1 MKKLLGASLTIAL
14 ATAVALP
21 AFASD
26 LPQVKVSDANQ
37 VPACA
42 TPGRLMAYLRTRNPD
57 ADPRFEGVATE
68 YMRHGEA
75 LGLRWD
81 IAFFQMILETGALRY
96 NGDVRSDQNNF
107 AGLGASGGGQHGESF
122 QDVSSGVKAHLQHLL
137 MYAGEHI
144 DNPVAERTR
153 KVQEWGVLTKWQQ
166 SLQEPVTFAQLAKQ
180 WAPGS
185 RGYGRDMATI
195 SEIFYD
201 THCNAPDPQPELV
214 QEARMG
220 RDAKQVAEAAPAAP
234 EAPQDAPD
242 VQAVAMAEPEQP
254 AGPSAT
260 EIASKAIEDARKD
273 APPRASL
280 GAGMLG
286 TVAETAKAAANSE
299 KPNDSGT
306 EPAVTLINPSQSAKT
321 VVPEPTPDASGS
333 KTTETAAIA
342 AGTSTGTG
350 QAKVEPLNSAAK
362 KPDTPV
368 RKPSSAQATDTKGG
382 TVQMAAV
389 AGAATQMQLPDPAN
403 QSSPN
408 SPSSSSSSSSKC
420 KVWTASYG
428 GQRAVLIK
436 ATADATVNYTVLDV
450 NEAAEKREVDAYIA
464 AYAKGGENIG
474 AFPSQTKAL
483 DKAFELCPEG

>member
-26 LPQVKVSDANQ
+26 LPEVKVSDANQ

-42 TPGRLMAYLRTRNPD
+42 TPGRLMAYLRTRNPA

-81 IAFFQMILETGALRY
+81 MAFFQMILETGALRY

-122 QDVSSGVKAHLQHLL
+122 RDVSSGVRAHLQHLL
-137 MYAGEHI
+137 MYAGDHV
-144 DNPVAERTR
+144 DDPVAERTR
-153 KVQEWGVLTKWQQ
+153 KVQEWGVLTKWHK
-166 SLQEPVTFAQLAKQ
+166 SLGGPVTFTALAKQ

-185 RGYGRDMATI
+185 RGYSRDVATI
-195 SEIFYD
+195 SEAFYG

-220 RDAKQVAEAAPAAP
+220 RGAKPAAQVAEAAPTAP
-234 EAPQDAPD
+234 DTQIAGVPQDAPD
-242 VQAVAMAEPEQP
+242 VQAVATADAEQP
-254 AGPSAT
+254 AAPSGA

-286 TVAETAKAAANSE
+286 TVAETAKAAATSEQPSNS
-299 KPNDSGT
+299 GA
-306 EPAVTLINPSQSAKT
+306 EPAVTLINPTQSDKT
-321 VVPEPTPDASGS
+321 AVAEPAPEMSAPDTA
-333 KTTETAAIA
+333 ETAAVKA
-342 AGTSTGTG
+342 ETSPA
-350 QAKVEPLNSAAK
+350 QVKVEPLNKGAEK
-362 KPDTPV
+362 KPDTP
-368 RKPSSAQATDTKGG
+368 TKK
-382 TVQMAAV
+382 T
-389 AGAATQMQLPDPAN
+389 
-403 QSSPN
+403 S
-408 SPSSSSSSSSKC
+408 
-420 KVWTASYG
+420 TA
-428 GQRAVLIK
+428 K
-436 ATADATVNYTVLDV
+436 ATGNNGGIGSDRLRRRRRDADAASDHRQ
-450 NEAAEKREVDAYIA
+450 AELQVQGMDGELRRPAGRADQGHRRDHGQLHRARRE
-464 AYAKGGENIG
+464 
-474 AFPSQTKAL
+474 
-483 DKAFELCPEG
+483 